1 MRLIDE
7 EEILRR
13 IQADIDKH
21 TDYDIISNSVRVGLQ
36 MAYDD
41 VLLCEIKEVR
51 P

>member
-13 IQADIDKH
+13 IQEDIDKH
-21 TDYDIISNSVRVGLQ
+21 QEYDIIDRSVVVGLRL
-36 MAYDD
+36 AYDD